1 MDVIMKYFRL
11 ILLISVSLIT
21 LPIYIYGQNQNGYV
35 KTKGRLSSNG
45 SVISGSRISGASVIL
60 KGGNSTVSGT
70 NGTFSVKV
78 PSKKYYLQNVL
89 KNDYVLTDPEVLS
102 KQYDYSTN
110 DLVIVM
116 EKSDDQLEEQ
126 LDAASRIRSTLTAQL
141 QKKEREIK
149 RLKEENKISNEDYQ
163 RLRRE
168 LLASQQN
175 NERLINEMVEKYSK
189 IDYDQLDEFNRQVSD
204 FILSGELSKAD
215 SLLKTKG
222 TIESR
227 IDKLRIHQEANRK
240 EKTEIEQRQHN
251 LERSAYYEKKEIEDI
266 ARDCYH
272 YYTKC
277 RLLQQNDS
285 AAYYLE
291 KRAMLDTL
299 SFDYVWTCGS
309 YFLNERKY
317 EKARYY
323 LELLVRNE
331 TLSPVDMGMG
341 LNDLSICYS
350 YMGLNSLGRETI
362 KKSLELREKLAKE
375 EPEKY
380 NVSVALAAS
389 NYAAQNAIF
398 GGNKDIARKYF
409 SIGMNQYKQL
419 LKYSEYFSVNLA
431 NVEEN
436 YGQLLYEDSL
446 YDEAEKYLLKA
457 YNTRLKYA
465 NNYPH
470 YYNTTSDLNLA
481 DISSLIG
488 NVDCDSFIATRECK
502 MIIIAAAEKNKEQIA
517 NTAKS
522 LADLYFTKRDFEKCQ
537 YYLSESNKFIDELF
551 ALNAE
556 KFLPD
561 LTYNCIENA
570 YFYLNFLN
578 DAESADKIANKIYTF
593 LKEREVYSQFG
604 FSKEFAESDVLV
616 LIGRIH
622 QNDSLSNSIENYCEA
637 IEILKQVSDSTIQD
651 GKNYRLQ
658 EASKY
663 LSLLYYRDGN
673 IINAIELCKDR
684 LKYINGI
691 TNPNNDIYIGRCVT
705 NNDLALLYVQN
716 ENFDLALPYF
726 KQAIDIIKEHVLLF
740 SDLDYV
746 QLCFYYGF
754 TLIRTGNT
762 IEALAILED
771 AQSHFVGLHKNEQS
785 ELLINNINK
794 AVEQLKQI
802 TSVH

>member
-1 MDVIMKYFRL
+1 MKYFRL

>member
-1 MDVIMKYFRL
+1 MKYFRL
-11 ILLISVSLIT
+11 IIFISIT
-21 LPIYIYGQNQNGYV
+21 LSTLPLSVYGQNQNGYV

-45 SVISGSRISGASVIL
+45 SVISGTRISGASVIL

-70 NGTFSVKV
+70 NGSFSVKI

-116 EKSDDQLEEQ
+116 EKSDEQLEEQ

-141 QKKEREIK
+141 QRKEREIK
-149 RLKEENKISNEDYQ
+149 RLKKENKISNEEYQ
-163 RLRRE
+163 RMRKE

-175 NERLINEMVEKYSK
+175 NERLINEMVEMYSK
-189 IDYDQLDEFNRQVSD
+189 IDYDQLDDFNRQVSD
-204 FILSGELSKAD
+204 LILSGELSKAD

-227 IDKLRIHQEANRK
+227 INQFRKHQEANQK
-240 EKTEIEQRQHN
+240 EKKEIEQRKYN
-251 LERSAYYEKKEIEDI
+251 LERSTYYEQREKEDI

-272 YYTKC
+272 FYTKC

-309 YFLNERKY
+309 YFLHERKY

-323 LELLVRNE
+323 LEMLVRNE

-350 YMGLNSLGRETI
+350 YMGLHSLGRETI
-362 KKSLELREKLAKE
+362 KKSLVLREKLAKE

-398 GGNKDIARKYF
+398 GGDKDIARKYF
-409 SIGMNQYKQL
+409 SVGMNLYKQL
-419 LKYSEYFSVNLA
+419 LKYSEFFSVNLA

-436 YGQLLYEDSL
+436 YGQMLYKDSL
-446 YDEAEKYLLKA
+446 YDDAEKYLLKA

-465 NNYPH
+465 KNYPH
-470 YYNTTSDLNLA
+470 YYNTTSDLSLT

-522 LADLYFTKRDFEKCQ
+522 LADLYFAKKDYEKSQ
-537 YYLSESNKFIDELF
+537 HYLSESNKHIDELF
-551 ALNAE
+551 ALNTE

-578 DAESADKIANKIYTF
+578 DVETASRIANKIYTF
-593 LKEREVYSQFG
+593 IKEREVYSQFG

-622 QNDSLSNSIENYCEA
+622 QKDSLSNSIDKYCEA
-637 IEILKQVSDSTIQD
+637 IEILKQVSDSIIQD

-658 EASKY
+658 VVYNY
-663 LSLLYYRDGN
+663 LSLCYYQKGD
-673 IINAIELCKDR
+673 IFKAIEFCKDR
-684 LKYINGI
+684 LKYINDI
-691 TNPNNDIYIGRCVT
+691 TNPNNDIYIEKCVA
-705 NNDLALLYVQN
+705 NNNLALLYVQN

-726 KQAIDIIKEHVLLF
+726 KQALDIIKDHLSLF
-740 SDLDYV
+740 NDLDYIQV
-746 QLCFYYGF
+746 CFYYGF
-754 TLIRTGNT
+754 TLIRTGNPVESLL
-762 IEALAILED
+762 IMED
-771 AQSHFVGLHKNEQS
+771 AQSHFKGLPKNEQS
-785 ELLINNINK
+785 ELLIRNINQ
-794 AVEQLKQI
+794 AVIQLKQQMNK
-802 TSVH
+802 

>member
-1 MDVIMKYFRL
+1 MKYFRL
-11 ILLISVSLIT
+11 IIFISIT
-21 LPIYIYGQNQNGYV
+21 LSTLPLSVYGQNQNGYV

-45 SVISGSRISGASVIL
+45 SVISGTRISGASVIL

-70 NGTFSVKV
+70 NGSFSVKI

-116 EKSDDQLEEQ
+116 EKSDEQLEEQ

-141 QKKEREIK
+141 QRKEREIK
-149 RLKEENKISNEDYQ
+149 RLKKENKISNEEYQ
-163 RLRRE
+163 RMRKE

-175 NERLINEMVEKYSK
+175 NERLINEMVEMYSK
-189 IDYDQLDEFNRQVSD
+189 IDYDQLDDFNRQVSD
-204 FILSGELSKAD
+204 LILSGELSKAD

-227 IDKLRIHQEANRK
+227 INQFRKHQEANRK
-240 EKTEIEQRQHN
+240 EGKEIEQRQYN
-251 LERSAYYEKKEIEDI
+251 LERSIYYEQREKEDI

-323 LELLVRNE
+323 LEMLVRNE
-331 TLSPVDMGMG
+331 TLSSVDMGMG

-350 YMGLNSLGRETI
+350 YMGLHSLGRETI

-380 NVSVALAAS
+380 KVSVALAAS
-389 NYAAQNAIF
+389 NYAAQNAMF
-398 GGNKDIARKYF
+398 DENKDVARKYF
-409 SIGMNQYKQL
+409 SVGMNLYKQL
-419 LKYSEYFSVNLA
+419 LKYSEFFSVNLA

-436 YGQLLYEDSL
+436 YGLLLYKDSL
-446 YDEAEKYLLKA
+446 YNDAEEYLLKA
-457 YNTRLKYA
+457 FNTRLKYA
-465 NNYPH
+465 KKHPH
-470 YYNTTSDLNLA
+470 YYNTTSDLSLT
-481 DISSLIG
+481 DISRLIG

-502 MIIIAAAEKNKEQIA
+502 MIIIAAAEKNKEQMA

-522 LADLYFTKRDFEKCQ
+522 LADLYFAKRDFEKSQ
-537 YYLSESNKFIDELF
+537 YYLSESNKYIDELF
-551 ALNAE
+551 ALNTE

-578 DAESADKIANKIYTF
+578 DVETASRIANKIYTF
-593 LKEREVYSQFG
+593 IKEREVYSQFG

-622 QNDSLSNSIENYCEA
+622 QKDSLSNSIDKYCEA
-637 IEILKQVSDSTIQD
+637 IEILKQVSDSIIQD

-658 EASKY
+658 VVYNY
-663 LSLLYYRDGN
+663 LSLCYYQKGD
-673 IINAIELCKDR
+673 IFKAIEFCKDR
-684 LKYINGI
+684 LKYINDI
-691 TNPNNDIYIGRCVT
+691 TNPNNDIYIEKCVA
-705 NNDLALLYVQN
+705 NNNLALLYVQN

-726 KQAIDIIKEHVLLF
+726 KQALDIIKDHLSLF
-740 SDLDYV
+740 NDLDYIQV
-746 QLCFYYGF
+746 CFYYGF
-754 TLIRTGNT
+754 TLIRTGNPVESLL
-762 IEALAILED
+762 IMED
-771 AQSHFVGLHKNEQS
+771 AQSHFKGLPKNEQS
-785 ELLINNINK
+785 ELLISNINQ
-794 AVEQLKQI
+794 AVIQLKRQMNK
-802 TSVH
+802 

>member
-1 MDVIMKYFRL
+1 MKYFRL
-11 ILLISVSLIT
+11 IIFISIT
-21 LPIYIYGQNQNGYV
+21 LSTLPLSVYGQNQNGYV

-45 SVISGSRISGASVIL
+45 SVISGTRISGASVIL

-70 NGTFSVKV
+70 NGSFSVKI

-116 EKSDDQLEEQ
+116 EKSDEQLEEQ

-141 QKKEREIK
+141 QRKEREIK
-149 RLKEENKISNEDYQ
+149 RLKKENKISNEEYQ
-163 RLRRE
+163 RMRKE

-175 NERLINEMVEKYSK
+175 NERLINEMVEMYSK
-189 IDYDQLDEFNRQVSD
+189 IDYDQLDDFNRQVSD
-204 FILSGELSKAD
+204 LILSGELSKAD

-227 IDKLRIHQEANRK
+227 INQFRKHQEANRK
-240 EKTEIEQRQHN
+240 EGKEIEQRQYN
-251 LERSAYYEKKEIEDI
+251 LERSIYYEQREKEDI

-323 LELLVRNE
+323 LEMLVRNE
-331 TLSPVDMGMG
+331 TLSSVDMGMG

-350 YMGLNSLGRETI
+350 YMGLHSLGRETI

-380 NVSVALAAS
+380 KVSVALAAS
-389 NYAAQNAIF
+389 NYAAQNAMF
-398 GGNKDIARKYF
+398 DENKDVARKYF
-409 SIGMNQYKQL
+409 SVGMNLYKQL
-419 LKYSEYFSVNLA
+419 LKYSEFFSVNLA

-436 YGQLLYEDSL
+436 YGLLLYKDSL
-446 YDEAEKYLLKA
+446 YNDAEEYLLKA
-457 YNTRLKYA
+457 FNTRLKYA
-465 NNYPH
+465 KKHPH
-470 YYNTTSDLNLA
+470 YYNTTSDLSLT
-481 DISSLIG
+481 DISRLIG

-502 MIIIAAAEKNKEQIA
+502 MIIIAAAEKNKEQMA

-522 LADLYFTKRDFEKCQ
+522 LADLYFAKRDFEKSQ
-537 YYLSESNKFIDELF
+537 YYLSESNKYIDELF
-551 ALNAE
+551 ALNTE

-578 DAESADKIANKIYTF
+578 DVETASRIANKIYTF
-593 LKEREVYSQFG
+593 IKEREVYSQFG

-622 QNDSLSNSIENYCEA
+622 QKDSLSNSIDKYCEA
-637 IEILKQVSDSTIQD
+637 IEILKQVSDSIIQD

-658 EASKY
+658 VVYNY
-663 LSLLYYRDGN
+663 LSLCYYQKGD
-673 IINAIELCKDR
+673 IFKAIEFCKDR
-684 LKYINGI
+684 LKYINDI
-691 TNPNNDIYIGRCVT
+691 TNPNNDIYIEKCVA
-705 NNDLALLYVQN
+705 NNNLALLYVQN

-726 KQAIDIIKEHVLLF
+726 KQALDIIKDHLSLF
-740 SDLDYV
+740 NDLDYIQV
-746 QLCFYYGF
+746 CFYYGF
-754 TLIRTGNT
+754 TLIRTGNPVESLL
-762 IEALAILED
+762 IMED
-771 AQSHFVGLHKNEQS
+771 AQSHFKGLPKNEQS
-785 ELLINNINK
+785 ELLISNINQ
-794 AVEQLKQI
+794 AVIQLKQQMNK
-802 TSVH
+802 

>member
-1 MDVIMKYFRL
+1 MKYFRL
-11 ILLISVSLIT
+11 IIFISIT
-21 LPIYIYGQNQNGYV
+21 LSTLPLSVYGQNQNGYV

-45 SVISGSRISGASVIL
+45 SVISGTRISGASVIL

-70 NGTFSVKV
+70 NGSFSVKI

-116 EKSDDQLEEQ
+116 EKSDEQLEEQ

-141 QKKEREIK
+141 QRKEREIK
-149 RLKEENKISNEDYQ
+149 RLKKENKISNEEYQ
-163 RLRRE
+163 RMRKE

-175 NERLINEMVEKYSK
+175 NERLINEMVEMYSK
-189 IDYDQLDEFNRQVSD
+189 IDYDQLDDFNRQVSNL
-204 FILSGELSKAD
+204 ILSGELSKAD

-227 IDKLRIHQEANRK
+227 INQFRKHQEANRK
-240 EKTEIEQRQHN
+240 EGKEIEQRQYN
-251 LERSAYYEKKEIEDI
+251 LERSIYYEQREKEDI

-323 LELLVRNE
+323 LEMLVRNE
-331 TLSPVDMGMG
+331 TLSSVDMGMG

-350 YMGLNSLGRETI
+350 YMGLHSLGRETI

-380 NVSVALAAS
+380 KVSVALAAS
-389 NYAAQNAIF
+389 NYAAQNAMF
-398 GGNKDIARKYF
+398 DENKDVARKYF
-409 SIGMNQYKQL
+409 SVGMNLYKQL
-419 LKYSEYFSVNLA
+419 LKYSEFFSVNLA

-436 YGQLLYEDSL
+436 YGLLLYKDSL
-446 YDEAEKYLLKA
+446 YNDAEEYLLKA
-457 YNTRLKYA
+457 FNTRLKYA
-465 NNYPH
+465 KKHPH
-470 YYNTTSDLNLA
+470 YYNTTSDLSLT
-481 DISSLIG
+481 DISRLIG

-502 MIIIAAAEKNKEQIA
+502 MIIIAAAEKNKEQMA

-522 LADLYFTKRDFEKCQ
+522 LADLYFAKRDFEKSQ
-537 YYLSESNKFIDELF
+537 YYLSESNKYIDELF
-551 ALNAE
+551 ALNTE

-578 DAESADKIANKIYTF
+578 DVETASRIANKIYT
-593 LKEREVYSQFG
+593 LIKEREVYSQFG

-622 QNDSLSNSIENYCEA
+622 QKDSLSNSIDKYCEA
-637 IEILKQVSDSTIQD
+637 IEILKQVSDSIIQD

-658 EASKY
+658 VVYNY
-663 LSLLYYRDGN
+663 LSLCYYQKGD
-673 IINAIELCKDR
+673 IFKAIEFCKDR
-684 LKYINGI
+684 LKYINDI
-691 TNPNNDIYIGRCVT
+691 TNPNNDIYIEKCVA
-705 NNDLALLYVQN
+705 NNNLALLYVQN

-726 KQAIDIIKEHVLLF
+726 KQALDIIKDHLSLF
-740 SDLDYV
+740 NDLDYIQV
-746 QLCFYYGF
+746 CFYYGF
-754 TLIRTGNT
+754 TLIRTGNPVESLL
-762 IEALAILED
+762 IMED
-771 AQSHFVGLHKNEQS
+771 AQSHFKGLPKNEQS
-785 ELLINNINK
+785 ELLISNINQ
-794 AVEQLKQI
+794 AVIQLKQQMNK
-802 TSVH
+802 